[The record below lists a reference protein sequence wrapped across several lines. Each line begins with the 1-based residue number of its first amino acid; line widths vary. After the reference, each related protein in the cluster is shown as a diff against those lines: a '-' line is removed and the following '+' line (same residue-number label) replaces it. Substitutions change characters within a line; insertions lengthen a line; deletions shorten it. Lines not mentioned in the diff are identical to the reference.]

1 MKLVQRFVHLFAKVG
16 NNYDNKTLTIII
28 IIIMIPFNKA

>member
-1 MKLVQRFVHLFAKVG
+1 MKLEQSFVHLLAKVG

-28 IIIMIPFNKA
+28 IIMIHFNKA